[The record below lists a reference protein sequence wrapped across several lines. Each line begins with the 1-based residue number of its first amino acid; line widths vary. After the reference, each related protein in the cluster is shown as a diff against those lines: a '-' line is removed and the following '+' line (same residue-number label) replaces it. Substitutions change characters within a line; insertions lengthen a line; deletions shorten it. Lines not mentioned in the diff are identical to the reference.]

1 MAEADIISLHIPLTD
16 ENRHIINADSI
27 AKMKDGVV
35 IINTARGAHVDGA
48 ALRDALVSGKVSAA
62 GLDVYEFERAL
73 LKKDLSGVVIQ
84 DEIFRDL
91 KNLPNVIMTP
101 HIAFNTET
109 AVKNMVKMST
119 ENLISFKNAG
129 VSDNELTK

>member
-1 MAEADIISLHIPLTD
+1 M
-16 ENRHIINADSI
+16 
-27 AKMKDGVV
+27 
-35 IINTARGAHVDGA
+35 
-48 ALRDALVSGKVSAA
+48 
-62 GLDVYEFERAL
+62 DVYEFERDL

-129 VSDNELTK
+129 VSDNEITK